1 MNETTSPSLGTTLW
15 AIVRL
20 LRWDKPT
27 GRLILLVPALWG
39 LVLGGQGRPPWILVV
54 VMVLGTLATSGAGCV
69 VNDLWDRNLD
79 PLVERTRSRPLASR
93 QLSVRVAVILIG
105 VGLLCAWGLAQFL
118 NPVTFGL
125 CVAAVPVILL
135 YPGAKRVFP
144 VPQLVLALAW
154 GFAVLISWTAVTG
167 QDPDIPLWSG
177 STWLLWGATVLWTLG
192 FDTVYALP
200 DREDDA
206 RAGIQ
211 SSARFLGR
219 LAPTAIGL
227 FFLGTALL
235 LALVGWDL
243 GLHPVYFL
251 SVGLSSGLWGWQ
263 VWQLHNVNHDPA
275 LYGQIFRLNVIQGFV
290 LLAGMVG
297 GYRL

>member
-1 MNETTSPSLGTTLW
+1 MADSGSWRATLW

-39 LVLGGQGRPPWILVV
+39 LVLGGQGRPPWILVL
-54 VMVLGTLATSGAGCV
+54 VMVLGTVATSGAGCV

-79 PLVERTRSRPLASR
+79 PWVERTRSRPLASR
-93 QLSVRVAVILIG
+93 ELSVGVAVVLIG
-105 VGLLCAWGLAQFL
+105 VGLLCAWGLTRFL
-118 NPVTFGL
+118 NPTTFWL

-167 QDPDIPLWSG
+167 QDPNLPMWSG
-177 STWLLWGATVLWTLG
+177 ATGLVWGATVLWTLG

-211 SSARFLGR
+211 SSARFFGR
-219 LAPTAIGL
+219 WAPTAVGL

-235 LALVGWDL
+235 LGLVGITL
-243 GLHPVYFL
+243 ELHPVYYL
-251 SVGLSSGLWGWQ
+251 SLAVSIGLWIWQ
-263 VWQLHNVNHDPA
+263 VWKLHDLDHGPS
-275 LYGQIFRLNVIQGFV
+275 LYGQIFRINVIQGFI

>member
-1 MNETTSPSLGTTLW
+1 MMAGTRATLW

-20 LRWDKPT
+20 LRWHKPT
-27 GRLILLVPALWG
+27 GRLILLIPALWG
-39 LVLGGQGRPPWILVV
+39 LFLAGEGRPPGSLVV
-54 VMVLGTLATSGAGCV
+54 VMILGTLATSGAGCV

-93 QLSVRVAVILIG
+93 QLSVGVAVALMV
-105 VGLLCAWGLAQFL
+105 VGLLCAAVLAQFL

-144 VPQLVLALAW
+144 LPQLVLAVAW

-167 QDPDIPLWSG
+167 QDPDLPLWQG

-192 FDTVYALP
+192 FDTVYAMP

-211 SSARFLGR
+211 SSARFFGR
-219 LAPTAIGL
+219 LAPTAVGL

-235 LALVGWDL
+235 LGLL
-243 GLHPVYFL
+243 GLSLELHWAYYITWIL
-251 SVGLSSGLWGWQ
+251 SIFAWGWQ
-263 VWQLHNVNHDPA
+263 VWRLHDLNQSPV
-275 LYGQIFRLNVIQGFV
+275 LYGLIFRLNVWQGFV
-290 LLAGMVG
+290 LLAGMIVG
-297 GYRL
+297 SLLS